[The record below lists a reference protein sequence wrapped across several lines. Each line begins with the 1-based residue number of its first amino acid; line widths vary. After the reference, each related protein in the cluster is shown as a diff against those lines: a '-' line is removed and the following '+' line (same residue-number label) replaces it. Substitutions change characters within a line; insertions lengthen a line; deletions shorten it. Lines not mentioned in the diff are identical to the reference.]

1 MTADLLIENNKFMKE
16 KVKFVVVLMQESGHI
31 LRPRLGKKKCI
42 FPAKK
47 FYVRVGTMEN
57 GMLFILEAIAC
68 LA

>member
-16 KVKFVVVLMQESGHI
+16 QVKFVVVLMQESRHI
-31 LRPRLGKKKCI
+31 LQPRLRKKRCI
-42 FPAKK
+42 FPAEK
-47 FYVRVGTMEN
+47 FYARVGTIEN